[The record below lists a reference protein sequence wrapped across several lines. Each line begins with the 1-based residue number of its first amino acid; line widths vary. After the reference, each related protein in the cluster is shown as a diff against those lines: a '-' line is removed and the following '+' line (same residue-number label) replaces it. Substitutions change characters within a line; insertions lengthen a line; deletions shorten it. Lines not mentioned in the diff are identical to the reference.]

1 MEKYPLYRVWKAD
14 GKTYNVCC
22 NECLESNLSFASES
36 KAVRSVQSAGGEGGE
51 GGERLYNNKSVTHDA
66 FEQACIRGS
75 TDIVRRFLADVR
87 ADPAASNNWAVQR
100 SSEEGHV
107 GIVQLL
113 LADARVDPTAN
124 DNKAI
129 KISSTKGH
137 VDVVQLLLADGRAD
151 PAANDD
157 YAVRISV
164 ENEHTE
170 VVRLLLTD
178 TRVVPDADRIMED
191 FLLVDNELQA
201 KVEAADRIMED
212 FVDNELQANVEAADR
227 MEDFVDN
234 ELQANV
240 EAADRMEDFVDNE
253 LQAKVE
259 AADRMEDFVDNELQA
274 KVEAADRIMKDF
286 TMDDNEKPRVEVDP
300 HFSPTLGN
308 KKREEEAAEKRRK
321 ENEEAA
327 EKRRK
332 ENEKNADI
340 NFLAVR
346 IVNRDPEEWKAI
358 LTLLFYHH
366 TSNLQH
372 IKYQNI
378 KSASPPNASDFYI
391 LCRALEEVANAGFGA
406 IDSFCGLLV
415 SHGYKVMNSDVDL
428 MRTINVHSQYYYSHY
443 MDTGEKL
450 YVKEDWDAMLLENL
464 ELGKKKF
471 AEYEKKEQLYR
482 NKREKQRKQRKE
494 RKEAAEKERKEAVEK
509 LYVVTGTVP
518 VVTGGAASRPHHTTA
533 RGKPVW
539 CTSSASVPYCC
550 TY

>member
-1 MEKYPLYRVWKAD
+1 GMACGNGHVDVVRMLLAD
-14 GKTYNVCC
+14 GRANPADERNRPFRCC
-22 NECLESNLSFASES
+22 
-36 KAVRSVQSAGGEGGE
+36 
-51 GGERLYNNKSVTHDA
+51 
-66 FEQACIRGS
+66 
-75 TDIVRRFLADVR
+75 VRRGQAAVLA
-87 ADPAASNNWAVQR
+87 
-100 SSEEGHV
+100 
-107 GIVQLL
+107 LL
-113 LADARVDPTAN
+113 LADGRVDPTAN
-124 DNKAI
+124 DN
-129 KISSTKGH
+129 
-137 VDVVQLLLADGRAD
+137 
-151 PAANDD
+151 

-212 FVDNELQANVEAADR
+212 F
-227 MEDFVDN
+227 
-234 ELQANV
+234 
-240 EAADRMEDFVDNE
+240 
-253 LQAKVE
+253 
-259 AADRMEDFVDNELQA
+259 
-274 KVEAADRIMKDF
+274 

-308 KKREEEAAEKRRK
+308 KKRE
-321 ENEEAA
+321 EEAA

-378 KSASPPNASDFYI
+378 KSASPNASDFYI

-482 NKREKQRKQRKE
+482 NKREKQRKERKE
-494 RKEAAEKERKEAVEK
+494 RKEAAEKERKEAAEKEAVEK

-518 VVTGGAASRPHHTTA
+518 V
-533 RGKPVW
+533 
-539 CTSSASVPYCC
+539 
-550 TY
+550 